1 MDDMNI
7 SYSKMKKGNL
17 FMYHLRRI
25 LKWIFILGFIVCPIV
40 NYFVGGPAWSVI
52 VMVSIIFLWTT
63 LLSPSVL
70 EITSIG
76 LVFRT
81 GSFAIILTT
90 LIGLLISPGW
100 LGFVLPIIGFG
111 ILALSGIL
119 FFSNLHKHRNNIMPL
134 IWEILIALVAFLVL
148 FFKFD
153 KLNWPTITMGS
164 LAAIMAITGL
174 IAFHKEIWRELRKR
188 FHTK

>member
-7 SYSKMKKGNL
+7 SYTKMKKGNL

-40 NYFVGGPAWSVI
+40 NYYVGEPAWSVI
-52 VMVSIIFLWTT
+52 VLVSIVFLWTT

-111 ILALSGIL
+111 TLAISGIL

>member
-7 SYSKMKKGNL
+7 SYSKRKKSSS
-17 FMYHLRRI
+17 FMFHLRQI
-25 LKWIFILGFIVCPIV
+25 LKWVFILGFIVCPIV
-40 NYFVGGPAWSVI
+40 NYYVGGPAWSVI
-52 VMVSIIFLWTT
+52 VLASIVFLWTT

-111 ILALSGIL
+111 TLALSGIL
-119 FFSNLHKHRNNIMPL
+119 FFSNLYRHRNNIMPL
-134 IWEILIALVAFLVL
+134 IWEIIIALIAFLVL
-148 FFKFD
+148 FFKSE
-153 KLNWPTITMGS
+153 KLNWPTITMGG